1 MMRAGTYY
9 VGDLCYVMKT
19 EWSDVLKKMY
29 PNGYDKDSC
38 EGELM
43 TSSGVKFAYYGTAHG
58 DGSYY
63 DQAGRRYSVD
73 AGLIGCVRWDDI
85 VDQEDAEDIVRR
97 NHGQKIEFD
106 YDFYVSY
113 EPHGGLISIGN
124 INIET
129 DPDLDDDYDYDYEE
143 DEE

>member
-9 VGDLCYVMKT
+9 VGDLCYVMKDK
-19 EWSDVLKKMY
+19 WDDVIEKMY
-29 PNGYDKDSC
+29 PNGQDESC

-43 TSSGVKFAYYGTAHG
+43 ASDGTKFAYYKTAWG

-63 DQAGRRYSVD
+63 DQNGNRYSVD
-73 AGLIGCVRWDDI
+73 AGLIGCVRWEDI
-85 VDQEDAEDIVRR
+85 VDQEEAEDIVKRR
-97 NHGQKIEFD
+97 HGQKITFD

-124 INIET
+124 VTIET
-129 DPDLDDDYDYDYEE
+129 DPDEDDYYDEE
-143 DEE
+143 DEEY